1 MSFMVNQDDKVY
13 QANLGRETEKNVAK
27 INKFN
32 ADAHW
37 QTVE

>member
-13 QANLGRETEKNVAK
+13 QANLGKGTEKNVAT